1 MGKKEPSDHAPE
13 SSRGRHACADRS
25 HALAAGIASSAPPL
39 EATRVSILRSLSGIG
54 RVTAHRDY
62 DVFEAGDVVLQAG
75 SVFPGLRLAYK
86 TYGALNARKD
96 NVIVYPTSFS
106 AQHSDIEWLV
116 QRGGALDPDRFFIV
130 IPNLFGNG
138 LSSSPSNSQD
148 ALGDAPFPPISYHDA
163 VAIQRR
169 LLTEQFGISS
179 IALVYGWSMGAMQ
192 AYHWASC
199 HPDMVE
205 RAAIV
210 CGSARCSP
218 YNHVFL
224 EGVKAALTA
233 DPAYRDGRF
242 VGRPSAGFRA
252 MGRVYAGWAMSHA
265 FYRDEVWREAG
276 FQSPEDYLARSWDN
290 AFSRRDAND
299 LLVQIAIWQN
309 GDISRCSAFGG
320 NLDRALA
327 AIKARVLLMPG
338 QTDRYF
344 DMRDNEDEI
353 GRLINAK
360 SAALRPIPSIHGH
373 RAGNPVNNPADRT
386 FINAEI
392 SALLQT

>member
-1 MGKKEPSDHAPE
+1 M
-13 SSRGRHACADRS
+13 
-25 HALAAGIASSAPPL
+25 
-39 EATRVSILRSLSGIG
+39 
-54 RVTAHRDY
+54 
-62 DVFEAGDVVLQAG
+62 
-75 SVFPGLRLAYK
+75 
-86 TYGALNARKD
+86 
-96 NVIVYPTSFS
+96 IVYPTSFS
-106 AQHSDIEWLV
+106 AQHTDTDWLV
-116 QRGGALDPDRFFIV
+116 QRGGTLNPDRFFIV

-138 LSSSPSNSQD
+138 LSSSPSNSSGT
-148 ALGDAPFPPISYHDA
+148 LGDAPFPSISYHDA

-169 LLTEQFGISS
+169 LLTEQFGISK
-179 IALVYGWSMGAMQ
+179 IALVYGWSMGGMQ
-192 AYHWASC
+192 AYHWAAC

-233 DPAYRDGRF
+233 DPAYSNGRF
-242 VGRPSAGFRA
+242 IDKPSAGLRA

-276 FQSPEDYLARSWDN
+276 FDSLEDYLARSWDG

-299 LLVQIAIWQN
+299 LLAQILIWQN
-309 GDISRCSAFGG
+309 GDISRCPEFGG
-320 NLDRALA
+320 DIDRALA
-327 AIKARVLLMPG
+327 AVKARVLLMPG

-344 DMRDNEDEI
+344 DMRDNRDEI

-360 SAALRPIPSIHGH
+360 SAELRPIPSIHGH
-373 RAGNPVNNPADRT
+373 RAGNPVNNPADRA

-392 SALLQT
+392 SAFLQT

>member
-1 MGKKEPSDHAPE
+1 MTTDSD
-13 SSRGRHACADRS
+13 
-25 HALAAGIASSAPPL
+25 
-39 EATRVSILRSLSGIG
+39 
-54 RVTAHRDY
+54 Y
-62 DVFEAGDVVLQAG
+62 QVFDAGDVPLQSG
-75 SVFPGLRLAYK
+75 VVFRSMQLAYK
-86 TYGALNARKD
+86 TYGTLNAGKD

-106 AQHSDIEWLV
+106 AQHYDIEWLV

-138 LSSSPSNSQD
+138 LSSSPSNSN
-148 ALGDAPFPPISYHDA
+148 ATPFPAISYHDA
-163 VAIQRR
+163 VAVQRR
-169 LLTEQFGISS
+169 LLQEQFGISR
-179 IALVYGWSMGAMQ
+179 IALVYGWSMGGMQ
-192 AYHWASC
+192 AYHWAAC

-233 DPAYRDGRF
+233 DPVFRDGHF
-242 VGRPSAGFRA
+242 VGKPSAGLRA

-276 FQSPEDYLARSWDN
+276 FHSLEDYLAGAWDGLF
-290 AFSRRDAND
+290 ARRDAND
-299 LLVQIAIWQN
+299 LLAQIDIWQR
-309 GDISRCSAFGG
+309 GDISQCPEFGG
-320 NLDRALA
+320 DIDRALG

-344 DMRDNEDEI
+344 DVRDNEDEI
-353 GRLINAK
+353 GRLVNAR
-360 SAALRPIPSIHGH
+360 SAALHPIPSIHGH
-373 RAGNPVNNPADRT
+373 RAGNPVNIAADRA

-392 SALLQT
+392 SALLQS